1 MTITHAF
8 VLLHDAEGM
17 CWFTVLILA
26 AHSARRLFASSHVKR
41 AMDAVTGTRN
51 RTRARFDLPGDE
63 LLYPVPPPGVVAGHA
78 REGPL

>member
-26 AHSARRLFASSHVKR
+26 AHSARRLFASSRVKR
-41 AMDAVTGTRN
+41 AMDAVSGTVLIGFGLRLAASS
-51 RTRARFDLPGDE
+51 RG
-63 LLYPVPPPGVVAGHA
+63 
-78 REGPL
+78 